1 MSESESVRLVQAAS
15 LKIRAPVAETMRQ
28 AGALDHRYRADYV
41 SRTVRQVLAAWALA
55 VDGDGTA
62 LAAIA
67 EPDAAHDL
75 LHPTR
80 ITPWQVTPGPAVTQI
95 EVWGLEPDRE
105 PPELRVQFRFTGHRR
120 FDDPGHAEE
129 IGADPNF
136 VGSLGLKLAG
146 SGPWQL
152 SYSRIET
159 LDEYEH
165 YVFVSRRET
174 PEEYRQRTGSS
185 AACPVAAAGPARRYR
200 IVAGFA
206 EHDERFGSRAAV
218 EVPLE
223 AAPTREEA
231 VQLVWPAV
239 KEETRRALGEGD
251 WLPSLNWVDVFELL
265 NEPPQG

>member
-1 MSESESVRLVQAAS
+1 MSAESSSSSPDRGSQPLTACRPAAVAKLRRS
-15 LKIRAPVAETMRQ
+15 APVATCRS
-28 AGALDHRYRADYV
+28 GY
-41 SRTVRQVLAAWALA
+41 SC
-55 VDGDGTA
+55 
-62 LAAIA
+62 
-67 EPDAAHDL
+67 AH
-75 LHPTR
+75 
-80 ITPWQVTPGPAVTQI
+80 
-95 EVWGLEPDRE
+95 GL
-105 PPELRVQFRFTGHRR
+105 RR
-120 FDDPGHAEE
+120 FDDPGRAEE
-129 IGADPNF
+129 VAADPNF
-136 VGSLGLKLAG
+136 VGWLGLKLAG

-185 AACPVAAAGPARRYR
+185 ARPVAAAGPARGYR

-218 EVPLE
+218 EVQLE

-265 NEPPQG
+265 SEAPPG

>member
-1 MSESESVRLVQAAS
+1 MSESESVGLVQAAS
-15 LKIRAPVAETMRQ
+15 LEIRAPVAETMQQ
-28 AGALDHRYRADYV
+28 AEALDCRYSAGYV
-41 SRTVRQVLAAWALA
+41 GRTVRQALAAWVMA

-67 EPDAAHDL
+67 EPDVAHDL

-80 ITPWQVTPGPAVTQI
+80 VTPWQVTSGPRVTRI
-95 EVWGLEPDRE
+95 EIWGLEPDRE
-105 PPELRVQFRFTGHRR
+105 PPELRIQFRFTGHRR
-120 FDDPGHAEE
+120 FEDPSQSEQA
-129 IGADPNF
+129 GADPSF
-136 VGSLGLKLAG
+136 VGSLCLKLPD

-152 SYSRIET
+152 FDGRIET

-165 YVFVSRRET
+165 FVFVSRRET
-174 PEEYRQRTGSS
+174 PDEYRQRTGSS
-185 AACPVAAAGPARRYR
+185 ARPEAAAGPVRRYR

-206 EHDERFGSRAAV
+206 EHDERFGSRAVV

-239 KEETRRALGEGD
+239 NEETTRALGDGD

-265 NEPPQG
+265 DDPASG